1 METVSS
7 LRKEARE
14 YLRLAEFATTH
25 EERMRLENLSI
36 DALDRAEALDRWS
49 GDGAAPMGDPSDD
62 IRSRMMCDR
71 EHEGAGH
78 A

>member
-7 LRKEARE
+7 LRKQARE

-25 EERMRLENLSI
+25 EERMRLENLSF

-49 GDGAAPMGDPSDD
+49 GDGAPPMSDPSDD
-62 IRSRMMCDR
+62 GRRLMSDR
-71 EHEGAGH
+71 EYEGAGH

>member
-7 LRKEARE
+7 LRKQARE

-25 EERMRLENLSI
+25 EERMRLENLSV
-36 DALDRAEALDRWS
+36 DALERAEALDRWS
-49 GDGAAPMGDPSDD
+49 GDGAPPMGDPSDD
-62 IRSRMMCDR
+62 GCRLMSDR
-71 EHEGAGH
+71 EYEGAGH